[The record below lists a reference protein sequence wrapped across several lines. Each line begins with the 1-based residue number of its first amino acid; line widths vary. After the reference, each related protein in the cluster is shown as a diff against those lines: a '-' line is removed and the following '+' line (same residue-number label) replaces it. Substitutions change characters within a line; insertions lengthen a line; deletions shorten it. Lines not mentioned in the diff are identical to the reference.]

1 MECERVRE
9 EFVERLTGT
18 LDAER
23 SQAID
28 DHLAGCVECQ
38 AETERMREL
47 WAELGTLRAP
57 APGRA
62 AGRVGRLIEARGR
75 GAPPAA
81 ANRRAAPRILISAA
95 ALAASLM
102 IGVMIGRRPVTQT
115 TVPVPP
121 NAAATS
127 PKERYV
133 LLLHGPARTAAA
145 TPTQAAADSV
155 AEQAIVAEYRAWAMQ
170 LRDSGALVM
179 AEKLADDP
187 LTMLT
192 AAGATPMPRNT
203 ADELGGFF
211 LIQADSAEAFRIA
224 RECPHLRHGGTVQV
238 RRIQPT

>member
-23 SQAID
+23 SRAID
-28 DHLAGCVECQ
+28 EHLAGCPACR

-57 APGRA
+57 APGA
-62 AGRVGRLIEARGR
+62 AGDRVGRLIEARGR
-75 GAPPAA
+75 GGTPPAA
-81 ANRRAAPRILISAA
+81 SSRSAAPRILISAA
-95 ALAASLM
+95 ALAASLL
-102 IGVMIGRRPVTQT
+102 IGVMIGRRPATHTAQL
-115 TVPVPP
+115 PP
-121 NAAATS
+121 NAGAAS
-127 PKERYV
+127 QKERYV
-133 LLLHGPARTAAA
+133 LLLHGPARTAPA

-155 AEQAIVAEYRAWAMQ
+155 AEQAIVAEYRAWAGR

-192 AAGATPMPRNT
+192 AAGATQLPRNS